1 LLGARTIL
9 AERLTPVAS
18 VAQGVK
24 IRIHGDYRLAQ
35 VLLSQGDF
43 YIQNIEGHLSW
54 PAAAL
59 REKQPALRDVAGML
73 RSFSYAAH
81 AALFTRTT
89 ARTDEMAALEGWA
102 HLWQTW
108 ATASFLQQYLA
119 TADSSVILP
128 AAVAD
133 RTRQLR
139 FFMLDRALREL
150 DGELNNRPDW
160 VAIPVIGL
168 VELLELS

>member
-1 LLGARTIL
+1 MATTGWRRCSL
-9 AERLTPVAS
+9 AE
-18 VAQGVK
+18 GN
-24 IRIHGDYRLAQ
+24 
-35 VLLSQGDF
+35 F
-43 YIQNIEGHLSW
+43 YIQNVEGHLSW

-81 AALFTRTT
+81 AALFTRVSARAEET
-89 ARTDEMAALEGWA
+89 ATLENWA

-108 ATASFLQQYLA
+108 TTGSFLQQYFA
-119 TADSSVILP
+119 IAANSTVIP
-128 AAVAD
+128 AEPGD
-133 RTRQLR
+133 RAHLLR

-160 VAIPVIGL
+160 VAIPVSGL
-168 VELLELS
+168 VELLELA